1 MAMPQAIQ
9 LERQVHNSVAEN
21 DSSIRVRLAEAF
33 RNDGRFANHEVHY
46 DHCEGVV
53 VLRGRVH
60 SFHEKQLV
68 QELARKV
75 EGVKIVVNRLVVD
88 RSKFARD
95 VTEEIPLKA
104 GVQLSGSIRP

>member
-21 DSSIRVRLAEAF
+21 DISIRLRLAEAL
-33 RNDGRFANHEVHY
+33 RNDGRFANQEVQCV
-46 DHCEGVV
+46 HCEGVV
-53 VLRGRVH
+53 VLRGRVQ
-60 SFHEKQLV
+60 SFHEKQMA

-75 EGVKIVVNRLVVD
+75 AGVEVVVNRLVVD

-95 VTEEIPLKA
+95 VTDEIPLKV
-104 GVQLSGSIRP
+104 GVQLSGGIS